1 MTEGTVDKPQASR
14 RKIIERPRLTRL
26 LDESPARIKLLVAP
40 AGYGKT
46 TLARQWLRGRPSS
59 WYTSTTAS
67 TDVAALALGICGA
80 IEALLPAA
88 GRDLIERLPITP
100 RPNDDADVLAAMLA
114 ADLAEWPA
122 EALLVVDD
130 YQTLI
135 GAVPAEHFVET
146 LLLTAPV
153 NAVVLTRQAPTWASS
168 RRILYGDIFELDRE
182 ALAMTDDEA
191 QLLLE
196 ARVTDACALV
206 ALAQGWPAVLALA
219 SMSRTPLPTLTT
231 ARHLHRFF
239 ADEVYRQIDLE
250 SREELCKL
258 ALYGLRGR
266 RLALGLLPRELAEH
280 VLAIGIDSG
289 FLTEMPDGQLDMH
302 PLLRIFL
309 LHKLEEAVGDS
320 LPEIVDAAVAQLI
333 SESVWDDAFELIE
346 RFRRGALM
354 PALFAAA
361 LDPMLSSGRTVTL
374 QQWLALAPV
383 DDPSA
388 RTVSAELAFR
398 EGRFH
403 ESETLAAL
411 AARASGDQ
419 SELGA
424 RAYLV
429 AGRAAHASSRE
440 HEAHEYYVKARSA
453 TTNAEQM
460 RAAAYGQL
468 AVEIELESPEAR
480 RLISEL
486 QRASTLEPND
496 EVLLASRLLNLETRF
511 GLPLSIAKGRAARQ
525 LVRLVTDPVVRCSFR
540 NVFGYSLASM
550 YCLDE
555 CTEVTTE
562 QLADAERCRLEF
574 VVPYALVVQAMVH
587 AGRHSFVRADEALD
601 EADARAVKSGD
612 QTASHIS
619 WAVRTR
625 LYNAQ
630 GAFDLTLSKPL
641 RLADEI
647 TRSLSAEIRSGYAIA
662 LAASGQITRARA
674 TADEALASSK
684 CIEGAISSSC
694 ARAIASL
701 REGDHRSAVNHAEQ
715 AFLRATRSHLI
726 EPFVSAYRGCPEL
739 VLGLLG
745 RPELH
750 DALARVLTL
759 ADDFEALGSVKL
771 SAPRHSV
778 LALSPREKQVLSFM
792 SQGLSNPEIARLLFI
807 SPVTVKVHVR
817 HIFEKLGVKSRAEAA
832 LRATQLHR

>member
-1 MTEGTVDKPQASR
+1 MAEGTVDKPQASR

-59 WYTSTTAS
+59 WYTSTSAS
-67 TDVAALALGICGA
+67 TDVAALALGICSA
-80 IEALLPAA
+80 IEAVLPSA
-88 GRDLIERLPITP
+88 GRDLIERLPVTP
-100 RPNDDADVLAAMLA
+100 RSNDDADVLAAMLA

-122 EALLVVDD
+122 EALLIIDD
-130 YQTLI
+130 YQILT
-135 GAVPAEHFVET
+135 GVAPAEHFVET

-153 NAVVLTRQAPTWASS
+153 NAVVLTRQAPSWASS
-168 RRILYGDIFELDRE
+168 RRILYGDIVELDRE
-182 ALAMTDDEA
+182 ALAMTRDEA
-191 QLLLE
+191 ELLLE
-196 ARVTDACALV
+196 ARAADATALV
-206 ALAQGWPAVLALA
+206 SLAQGWPAVLALA
-219 SMSRTPLPTLTT
+219 SMSRTPLPALTT

-258 ALYGLRGR
+258 ALYGLGGR
-266 RLALGLLPRELAEH
+266 RLALDLLPRELAEH
-280 VLAIGIDSG
+280 VLSTGIDSG
-289 FLTEMPDGQLDMH
+289 FLTETPDGRLDMH

-309 LHKLEEAVGDS
+309 LQKLEEAAGES
-320 LPEIVDAAVAQLI
+320 LNEIVDGVIDSLI

-346 RFRRGALM
+346 RFGRGALM
-354 PALFAAA
+354 PRLFAAA
-361 LDPMLSSGRTVTL
+361 LDPLLSSGRAVTL
-374 QQWLALAPV
+374 QQWLALAAV
-383 DDPSA
+383 DDPSG
-388 RTVSAELAFR
+388 RTVAAELAFR

-411 AARASGDQ
+411 AAHTSDVESDLA
-419 SELGA
+419 A
-424 RAYLV
+424 RAYLI

-440 HEAHEYYVKARSA
+440 HEAHEYYVKARSVA
-453 TTNAEQM
+453 SERDHV

-468 AVEIELESPEAR
+468 AVEIELESPEAQ

-486 QRASTLEPND
+486 QRESTLEPND

-511 GLPLSIAKGRAARQ
+511 GLPLSIGKGRAARQ
-525 LVRLVTDPVVRCSFR
+525 LVRHVTDPVIRCSFR

-555 CTEVTTE
+555 CTAVTIE

-574 VVPYALVVQAMVH
+574 VVPYAMVVQAMVH

-601 EADARAVKSGD
+601 EADARALKSGD

-630 GAFDLTLSKPL
+630 GAFDLSLSRPL
-641 RLADEI
+641 RLDEEI
-647 TRSLSAEIRSGYAIA
+647 TRSLSAEIRSGYAVA
-662 LAASGQITRARA
+662 LAGSGQIARARA
-674 TADEALASSK
+674 AADEAQARSK
-684 CIEGAISSSC
+684 CIEGAISAEC

-701 REGDHRSAVNHAEQ
+701 REGDHQSAGNHAER
-715 AFLRATRSHLI
+715 ALRRATQSHMI

-739 VLGLLG
+739 ILGLLG
-745 RPELH
+745 RQALH
-750 DALARVLTL
+750 DGLARVLTL
-759 ADDFEALGSVKL
+759 AGDFEALGASEL
-771 SAPRHSV
+771 SAPKGSV
-778 LALSPREKQVLSFM
+778 LTLSPREKQVLSFL
-792 SQGLSNPEIARLLFI
+792 SQGLSNPEIAQALFI